1 MATSSGRTRTRL
13 SPEQRKEQL
22 LGYALE
28 VFSKRGIGR
37 AGHADIADMAGVSVA
52 TVFNY
57 FSTREELVDVVLNQ
71 AEKEFQQLISR
82 NIQLGNGDAHASL
95 SHVAS
100 ALINAALEDKEWLKV
115 WFEWSTS
122 IREDIWPNFVNGK
135 NLVLEQ
141 YASLFEQGIESKT
154 LPANREPM
162 EMARMFD
169 GVCYILYLQAHQQP
183 DKDALDRQAE
193 GYIDMLCGK

>member
-37 AGHADIADMAGVSVA
+37 AGHADIADMANVSVA

-71 AEKEFQQLISR
+71 AEKEFQQLISH
-82 NIQLGNGDAHASL
+82 NIKLGNGDAHASL

-100 ALINAALEDKEWLKV
+100 ALINAALDDKEWLKV

-135 NLVLEQ
+135 NVVLEQ
-141 YASLFEQGIESKT
+141 YASLFEQGIASKT

-183 DKDALDRQAE
+183 DKDALTRQAE
-193 GYIDMLCGK
+193 GYIDMLCSK

>member
-37 AGHADIADMAGVSVA
+37 AGHADIAEMANVSVA

-71 AEKEFQQLISR
+71 AEKEFHQLISR
-82 NIQLGNGDAHASL
+82 NLALGNGEAHASL

-122 IREDIWPNFVNGK
+122 IREDIWPNFVKGK
-135 NLVLEQ
+135 NVVLDQ
-141 YASLFEQGIESKT
+141 YASLFEQSDAQI
-154 LPANREPM
+154 ANRDPM
-162 EMARMFD
+162 ELARMFD

-183 DKDALDRQAE
+183 DKDALTSQAQ
-193 GYIDMLCGK
+193 GYIDMLCSK